1 MNVKRTLRTWTKAA
15 LRPKPDPKPQS
26 SASIVCDAVPL
37 LIKTEKRLMKLAPL
51 LFDTARIEEEV
62 SKRVWDVT
70 FQEKFGGRSW
80 SASEL
85 DALAHVPDP
94 GPAAEPKIR
103 QDIPLEAW
111 AALSPRQEEEV
122 SFYWRFCELIWD
134 VLLKAQ
140 KGLEVEMFSGE
151 LKISEALK
159 LMRCGLELDNFRSRW
174 SPALPDSLP
183 LVTEQPAEDHQDPK
197 LIKMM
202 EQISNWQSEI
212 NLKMAA

>member
-1 MNVKRTLRTWTKAA
+1 MNAKRTLRNWVKAA
-15 LRPKPDPKPQS
+15 LRPTPGPKPQS

-37 LIKTEKRLMKLAPL
+37 LIKTEKQLMKLAPL
-51 LFDTARIEEEV
+51 LFDAARIEEEV

-80 SASEL
+80 SAAEL

-94 GPAAEPKIR
+94 GPAAEPNIR

-111 AALSPRQEEEV
+111 AALSSRQQEEV
-122 SFYWRFCELIWD
+122 RFYWRFCELIWD
-134 VLLKAQ
+134 ILLKAQ

-159 LMRCGLELDNFRSRW
+159 LIRCGLELDNFRSRG

-183 LVTEQPAEDHQDPK
+183 LVTEQPAEDPKDPK
-197 LIKMM
+197 LVEMM
-202 EQISNWQSEI
+202 EQISNWQS
-212 NLKMAA
+212 